1 MILQLENIAKNFT
14 SPDQKEIE
22 IFSNLN
28 LNVKQGETVAIL
40 GHSGCGK
47 STLLSLI
54 AGLEKPDQGAVHINK
69 TNITQLTEATLTKFR
84 ARNIGI
90 IFQQFH
96 LMPHLNALEN
106 IALPLE
112 LAGQKDAQA
121 KAISLIE
128 QVGLKERQNHFPR
141 QLSGGENQRIAI
153 ARALV
158 SQPALLLA
166 DEPTGSLDET
176 TGDMLANILFELVE
190 SIGMTLVLVTH
201 SKSLAAR
208 CQRQLTIKNGVLCHD
223 TI

>member
-1 MILQLENIAKNFT
+1 MILQLNTIAKHFT
-14 SPDQKEIE
+14 APDQREID
-22 IFSNLN
+22 IFSDLD
-28 LNVKQGETVAIL
+28 LTVKKGETVAIL

-47 STLLSLI
+47 STLLSII
-54 AGLEKPDQGAVHINK
+54 AGLEKPDRGTVRINGTTITDMNEAV
-69 TNITQLTEATLTKFR
+69 LTKFR
-84 ARNIGI
+84 AQNIGI
-90 IFQQFH
+90 VFQQFH

-112 LAGQKDAQA
+112 LAGDKNARQ
-121 KAISLIE
+121 KAIEIIK
-128 QVGLKERQNHFPR
+128 QVGLEDRQNHFPR

-158 SQPALLLA
+158 SQPAILLA

-176 TGDMLANILFELVE
+176 TGDKLANILFELVE
-190 SIGMTLVLVTH
+190 SIGMTLLLVTH

-208 CQRQLTIKNGVLCHD
+208 CQRQLTIKNGVLHHD